1 MLVARAL
8 LAHYILVPLAAVGM
22 LLTFRANAIVAGGAN
37 GDVGGIICHSRPNY
51 TIRHYTTT

>member
-1 MLVARAL
+1 VPYW
-8 LAHYILVPLAAVGM
+8 HYILVPLAAVGM

-51 TIRHYTTT
+51 TIRHYTTA